1 MSITIRK
8 YNKTDFDNW
17 ENFVNK
23 SSNGTIF
30 HLRTFLSYHIDRNFN
45 DNSLIFEKN
54 GNFIAVFPATKKIE
68 SDNLI
73 LYSHPG
79 ASFGGFVFDK
89 ISFKES
95 NLILK
100 LLENYCISNNFT
112 KIFFVNTPNIYFNQ
126 LNETLE
132 YVLLWN
138 EYKLKEI
145 YISSIIEI
153 QNNIKT
159 IDYLHSRK
167 KRYIK
172 KYLNN
177 TSLKIKWENDFDKFY
192 PILLDNKSKH
202 GIKPTH
208 SLNELK
214 KIDSLYPFS
223 LHLLLLY
230 QNETV
235 IGGTL
240 NIIINNQCAMMF
252 YNMINYNYI
261 DLQPAT
267 IQIYESI
274 NWAKEKNLR
283 FLDLGVSQKPKDKNP
298 LTPHE
303 TLINFKE
310 QLGAKSIIRKVFQKN
325 II

>member
-54 GNFIAVFPATKKIE
+54 GNFIAVFPAAKKIE

-100 LLENYCISNNFT
+100 LLENYCIRNNFT
-112 KIFFVNTPNIYFNQ
+112 QIFFVNTPNIYFNQ

-208 SLNELK
+208 SLDELK

-274 NWAKEKNLR
+274 NWAKEKKLR

>member
-100 LLENYCISNNFT
+100 LLENYCIRNNFT

-177 TSLKIKWENDFDKFY
+177 NSLKVKWENDFDKFY

-208 SLNELK
+208 SLDELK

-230 QNETV
+230 KDETV

>member
-8 YNKTDFDNW
+8 YNKADFDDW
-17 ENFVNK
+17 ENFVK
-23 SSNGTIF
+23 TSSNGTIF

-54 GNFIAVFPATKKIE
+54 GKIIAVFPAAKNGIDE
-68 SDNLI
+68 SI

-79 ASFGGFVFDK
+79 ASFGGFIFNN
-89 ISFKES
+89 ISFQES
-95 NLILK
+95 NLILNN
-100 LLENYCISNNFT
+100 LDNYCKDNNFS
-112 KIFFVNTPNIYFNQ
+112 KVFFVYTPNIYFHQ
-126 LNETLE
+126 FNETLE
-132 YVLLWN
+132 YSLLWN
-138 EYKLKEI
+138 NYKVKEV
-145 YISSIIEI
+145 YLSSIIEI
-153 QNNIKT
+153 KNNFSPL
-159 IDYLHSRK
+159 DYLNSRK

-172 KYLNN
+172 NYLNN
-177 TSLKIKWENDFDKFY
+177 NLLKIKWNNDFDEFY
-192 PILLDNKSKH
+192 PILLENKRRH

-208 SLNELK
+208 SLDELK
-214 KIDSLYPFS
+214 KINLLYPSS

-230 QNETV
+230 HDEV
-235 IGGTL
+235 VVGGTL
-240 NIIINNQCAMMF
+240 NIIINNKCVMMF

-274 NWAKEKNLR
+274 KWVAEKKMQY
-283 FLDLGVSQKPKDKNP
+283 LDLGVSQKPKDKNP

-310 QLGAKSIIRKVFQKN
+310 QLGAKSIIRKAFQKN

>member
-8 YNKTDFDNW
+8 YNKADFDDW
-17 ENFVNK
+17 ENFVK
-23 SSNGTIF
+23 TSSNGTIF

-54 GNFIAVFPATKKIE
+54 GKIIAVFPAAKNGIDE
-68 SDNLI
+68 SI

-79 ASFGGFVFDK
+79 ASFGGFVFNN
-89 ISFKES
+89 ISFQES
-95 NLILK
+95 NLILNN
-100 LLENYCISNNFT
+100 LDNYCKDNNFS
-112 KIFFVNTPNIYFNQ
+112 KVFFVYTPNIYFHQ
-126 LNETLE
+126 FNETLE
-132 YVLLWN
+132 YSLLWN
-138 EYKLKEI
+138 NYKVKEV
-145 YISSIIEI
+145 YLSSIIEI
-153 QNNIKT
+153 KNNFSPL
-159 IDYLHSRK
+159 DYLNSRK

-172 KYLNN
+172 NYLNN
-177 TSLKIKWENDFDKFY
+177 NLLKIKWNNDFDEFY
-192 PILLDNKSKH
+192 PILLENKRRH

-208 SLNELK
+208 SLDELK
-214 KIDSLYPFS
+214 KINLLYPSS

-230 QNETV
+230 HDEV
-235 IGGTL
+235 VVGGTL
-240 NIIINNQCAMMF
+240 NIIINNKCVMMF

-274 NWAKEKNLR
+274 KWVAEKKMQY
-283 FLDLGVSQKPKDKNP
+283 LDLGVSQKPKDKNP

-310 QLGAKSIIRKVFQKN
+310 QLGAKSIIRKAFQKN

>member
-8 YNKTDFDNW
+8 YNKSDFDNW
-17 ENFVNK
+17 ENFVKK

-30 HLRTFLSYHIDRNFN
+30 HLRTFLSYHIDRTFN
-45 DNSLIFEKN
+45 DHSLIFEKN
-54 GNFIAVFPATKKIE
+54 GDIIAVFPASKKIE
-68 SDNLI
+68 SNQFI
-73 LYSHPG
+73 LCSHPG

-89 ISFKES
+89 ISFQES
-95 NLILK
+95 KSILK
-100 LLENYCISNNFT
+100 LLENYCFENNFI
-112 KIFFVNTPNIYFNQ
+112 KVFFVNTPNIYFNQ

-138 EYKLKEI
+138 NYKLEEI

-177 TSLKIKWENDFDKFY
+177 NSLKVKWENNFDKFY

-208 SLNELK
+208 SLDELK

-230 QNETV
+230 KDETV

-240 NIIINNQCAMMF
+240 NIIINNKCAMMF

-274 NWAKEKNLR
+274 NWAEEKKLR

-310 QLGAKSIIRKVFQKN
+310 QLGAKSIIRKVFKKN

>member
-100 LLENYCISNNFT
+100 LLENYCIKNNFT

-177 TSLKIKWENDFDKFY
+177 NSLKVKWENDFDKFY

-208 SLNELK
+208 SLDELK

-230 QNETV
+230 KDETV

>member
-1 MSITIRK
+1 MCITIRR
-8 YNKTDFDNW
+8 YNKTDLENW
-17 ENFVNK
+17 ENFVNH

-30 HLRTFLSYHIDRNFN
+30 HLRNFLSYHVDRNFN
-45 DNSLIFEKN
+45 DHSLIFEKN
-54 GNFIAVFPATKKIE
+54 RKIIAVFPAVIKNRNYE
-68 SDNLI
+68 DI

-79 ASFGGFVFDK
+79 ASFGGFVFDD
-89 ISFKES
+89 ISFQES
-95 NLILK
+95 NFIIKIL
-100 LLENYCISNNFT
+100 EDYCIKNNF
-112 KIFFVNTPNIYFNQ
+112 KRIFFIHTPNIYFNQ

-138 EYKLKEI
+138 KYQAKEI

-153 QNNIKT
+153 QNDLKS

-172 KYLNN
+172 NYLSNN
-177 TSLKIKWENDFDKFY
+177 FLKIKWENDFDKFY
-192 PILLDNKSKH
+192 PILLENKRRH
-202 GIKPTH
+202 NIYPTH
-208 SLNELK
+208 SLDELK
-214 KIDSLYPFS
+214 KINSLYPNS

-230 QNETV
+230 NDKTV

-240 NIIINNQCAMMF
+240 NIIINQQCAMMF
-252 YNMINYNYI
+252 YNMIDYNYV
-261 DLQPAT
+261 DFQPAT

-274 NWAKEKNLR
+274 NWALENKLR
-283 FLDLGVSQKPKDKNP
+283 YLDLGVSQKPKDKNP

-310 QLGAKSIIRKVFQKN
+310 QLGAKSIIRKAFEK
-325 II
+325 III